1 MLQPNDDTLIQV
13 EGASTHII
21 CNGEE
26 IVRTKI
32 RDTLLRC
39 LQKLWPK
46 HLHTSCNLSF
56 FHISATWP
64 EPAFLNVSVRTFR
77 WNTYF
82 TNKKGTMC
90 SLYAEGILFLML
102 TFWTFLMTILKLL
115 VLLFIYATIC
125 NWMII
130 KKKSYDN
137 RIFCLLNFFFLV
149 LVYLGVL
156 FVCLVCL

>member
-1 MLQPNDDTLIQV
+1 M

-82 TNKKGTMC
+82 TKKELCALCMQRVYFFWCWPFGHFWW
-90 SLYAEGILFLML
+90 LFWNYLCCYSYML
-102 TFWTFLMTILKLL
+102 QFVIEWLS
-115 VLLFIYATIC
+115 
-125 NWMII
+125 

-137 RIFCLLNFFFLV
+137 RIFWLLNFFFFGFSLF
-149 LVYLGVL
+149 GG
-156 FVCLVCL
+156 FVCLFGLFINKF